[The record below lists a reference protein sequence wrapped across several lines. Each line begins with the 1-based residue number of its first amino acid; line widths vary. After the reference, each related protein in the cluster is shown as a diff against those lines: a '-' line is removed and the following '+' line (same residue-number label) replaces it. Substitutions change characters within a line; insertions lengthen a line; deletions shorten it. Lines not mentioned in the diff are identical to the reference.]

1 MQAASPK
8 TTMGRISFLVN
19 VASSASPR
27 PTTGIHPPYL
37 RRLRIR
43 ISPSRSVWV
52 TIVVASVSPR
62 YLMRLTPRITC
73 GAKRRQVHP
82 VVRLLSGGVGSYFTR
97 VQVT

>member
-62 YLMRLTPRITC
+62 YLMRLTFAVSSRGEHREPRSAALR
-73 GAKRRQVHP
+73 G
-82 VVRLLSGGVGSYFTR
+82 
-97 VQVT
+97 

>member
-1 MQAASPK
+1 MQAVSPK

-43 ISPSRSVWV
+43 ISPSRSVRV
-52 TIVVASVSPR
+52 IVVVASVS
-62 YLMRLTPRITC
+62 
-73 GAKRRQVHP
+73 HP
-82 VVRLLSGGVGSYFTR
+82 VPDASNVGAQRPAQPVR
-97 VQVT
+97 